1 MSEARQLSYYPVEE
15 LEINRRAKKPIKKS
29 KKIKKK
35 NDSGIK
41 ILFLF
46 FPVIICSICL
56 LILFRYVNIT
66 SVRQEITS
74 LENEVIDL
82 EKDKLN
88 LIGDLEGIKS
98 SKKIAEDASLK
109 LGMDYPT
116 QDQIVYISV
125 NETIAKEKP
134 KYNSRLK
141 RMLSIVGSMF

>member
-15 LEINRRAKKPIKKS
+15 LEINPRAKKPLQKS

-35 NDSGIK
+35 SNSGIK

-46 FPVIICSICL
+46 FPVIICSVCL

-66 SVRQEITS
+66 SVRQEITT
-74 LENEVIDL
+74 LENQVTDL
-82 EKDKLN
+82 EKSKLN

-98 SKKIAEDASLK
+98 SKKIAEDAILK

-116 QDQIVYISV
+116 PDQIVYISV
-125 NETIAKEKP
+125 NETLAKRKP
-134 KYNSRLK
+134 ENNNRFK
-141 RMLSIVGSMF
+141 RMFSIVGSLF